1 MPNNQVNV
9 AELNRRDASSAL
21 HRVCSGLWR
30 DLEVFAGELC
40 NAEETIGQPVWT
52 YQDPLVERLRRVGI
66 SDQKV
71 EDFNAWRRTI
81 SSLTSNNSRDENQLA
96 KIVAAEAAGLTLLA
110 ELVASLRKGT
120 HQSRDTSVQS
130 EAIAA

>member
-1 MPNNQVNV
+1 METDYL
-9 AELNRRDASSAL
+9 ELD
-21 HRVCSGLWR
+21 
-30 DLEVFAGELC
+30 
-40 NAEETIGQPVWT
+40 
-52 YQDPLVERLRRVGI
+52 LRRLV
-66 SDQKV
+66 
-71 EDFNAWRRTI
+71 
-81 SSLTSNNSRDENQLA
+81 DENQLA